1 MVETERTNVSR
12 AVWDRSSTLYAERG
26 AAEYH
31 GEAVTQLEH
40 ALQTALLAEQAG
52 ATPPLIVAAL
62 LHDVGHLLGDGD
74 DHEAL
79 GYRYLAKYFGPDVCD
94 PVRLH
99 VAAKRYLCTKDEGYR
114 AVLSPESQRTFLV
127 QGGAMTDDEVR
138 EFESNPHF
146 ADALALRRWDDAAK
160 VPGLATPTFLH
171 YLTLILVC
179 TRPA

>member
-1 MVETERTNVSR
+1 MSQ
-12 AVWDRSSTLYAERG
+12 ALWDRSSAMYAERG

-40 ALQTALLAEQAG
+40 ALQTALLAERANADPQ
-52 ATPPLIVAAL
+52 LIVAAL
-62 LHDVGHLLGDGD
+62 LHDVGHLLGEGD

-79 GYRYLAKYFGPDVCD
+79 GYRYLTKYFGPEVCE

-99 VAAKRYLCTKDEGYR
+99 VTAKRYLCTKDEGYR
-114 AVLSPESQRTFLV
+114 AGLSPESQRTFRL
-127 QGGAMTDDEVR
+127 QGGVMTDDEVR

-146 ADALALRRWDDAAK
+146 AAAVALRRWDDAAK
-160 VPGLATPTFLH
+160 VPGLATPPFLH
-171 YLTLILVC
+171 YLTLVLAC